1 MRKTARLLWAVS
13 FASFVESSRSRFFTL
28 FAVFAV
34 TAIYASVLA
43 GVMAVDQEAR
53 VLADF
58 GLALIELTAL
68 AYALFNASSVL
79 LREAET
85 KTIYLIFSRPVPRW
99 AHLAGK
105 FCGAMLTTA
114 LMIAV
119 MALMHLALLKFRG
132 FAVPPGYGWA
142 LAGTFLKLSVITSFA
157 FFVSLFSTSSV
168 STLVISC
175 ILWTAGHFV
184 AETRFMAEKAQGAAS
199 VILTAFTWL
208 MPNFQLFNVRDAAGA
223 ASVLP
228 PSAFLAAAAWVCA
241 SCLGAVL
248 LLKGKEF

>member
-1 MRKTARLLWAVS
+1 MKNPRICWAVCAAA
-13 FASFVESSRSRFFTL
+13 FAENYRNRFFTL
-28 FAVFAV
+28 FLVFAF

-53 VLADF
+53 VLTDF
-58 GLALIELTAL
+58 GLALIEFTAL

-99 AHLAGK
+99 VYLAGK
-105 FCGAMLTTA
+105 FCGAMLTAA
-114 LMIAV
+114 LMLSV
-119 MALMHLALLKFRG
+119 MGLLHLALLKFRG

-142 LAGTFLKLSVITSFA
+142 LAGSFLKLSVITSLA

-168 STLVISC
+168 STLVISG
-175 ILWTAGHFV
+175 IVWTAGHFV
-184 AETRFMAEKAQGAAS
+184 AETRFIAEKAQGVKAAA
-199 VILTAFTWL
+199 LTAFTWL
-208 MPNFQLFNVRDAAGA
+208 LPNFQLFNARDAAGA
-223 ASVLP
+223 SCALP

-241 SCLGAVL
+241 SYLGAVWL
-248 LLKGKEF
+248 IKGREF

>member
-1 MRKTARLLWAVS
+1 MKRTLRLLWSVCA
-13 FASFVESSRSRFFTL
+13 ASFLESSRSRFFTL
-28 FAVFAV
+28 FAVFAF
-34 TAIYASVLA
+34 TAIYSSVLA

-99 AHLAGK
+99 LYLAGK
-105 FCGAMLTTA
+105 YCGAMLTAA
-114 LMIAV
+114 LMLAV
-119 MALMHLALLKFRG
+119 MGLLHLVLLKFRG

-142 LAGTFLKLSVITSFA
+142 LAGSFLKLSVITSFA

-184 AETRFMAEKAQGAAS
+184 TETRFLAEKAQGAQAALLA
-199 VILTAFTWL
+199 VFTWLIPNLQLFNARDAGGAPAGLPLTAF
-208 MPNFQLFNVRDAAGA
+208 G
-223 ASVLP
+223 
-228 PSAFLAAAAWVCA
+228 AAAAWVLA
-241 SCLGAVL
+241 SYLGAVWL
-248 LLKGKEF
+248 IKDKEF